1 MPECRGAPSKS
12 AKAKTNPPQTLHELR
27 EEKLEK
33 KHLWIR
39 SIRALKDQCR
49 PPEIRNSA
57 RTRRSAREHSLGE
70 SSLGTPRQ
78 ESLFRQCFKKEKK
91 IHRKSSEESKH
102 WQSSADRKAAE
113 GWPRNVG
120 YVNQRFQ
127 ACYGTLSH
135 DIGPDIQ
142 LAGRQTNKAREFRIQ
157 VLTVWWQ
164 VPTISHWTKAPKCTR
179 RSRNLSRNLK
189 FHMY

>member
-1 MPECRGAPSKS
+1 MPEYRGAPSKS
-12 AKAKTNPPQTLHELR
+12 AKARTNPPQTLHELR

-33 KHLWIR
+33 KRLLIG

-49 PPEIRNSA
+49 PLEIRNSA
-57 RTRRSAREHSLGE
+57 RTRGAAREHSLGE
-70 SSLGTPRQ
+70 SSLGIPRQ
-78 ESLFRQCFKKEKK
+78 EPLFRQCFKKEKRM
-91 IHRKSSEESKH
+91 HRKSSEESEH

-135 DIGPDIQ
+135 HIGPDIQ
-142 LAGRQTNKAREFRIQ
+142 LFGAPNKQ
-157 VLTVWWQ
+157 GTGVSSTSLTV
-164 VPTISHWTKAPKCTR
+164 
-179 RSRNLSRNLK
+179 
-189 FHMY
+189 